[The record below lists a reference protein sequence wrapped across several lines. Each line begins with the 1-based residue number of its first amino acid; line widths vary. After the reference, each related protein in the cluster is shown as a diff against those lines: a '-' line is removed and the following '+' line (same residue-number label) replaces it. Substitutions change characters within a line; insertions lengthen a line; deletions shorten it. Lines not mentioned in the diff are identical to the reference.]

1 MRGASL
7 PITGLVASLSARTAW
22 RSSPVATLT
31 DSSRA
36 PQDHTG
42 HYTRLNLLNMY
53 FNMYYPQ
60 LGSTEELV

>member
-1 MRGASL
+1 MLLGA
-7 PITGLVASLSARTAW
+7 PEAR
-22 RSSPVATLT
+22 
-31 DSSRA
+31 
-36 PQDHTG
+36 TG